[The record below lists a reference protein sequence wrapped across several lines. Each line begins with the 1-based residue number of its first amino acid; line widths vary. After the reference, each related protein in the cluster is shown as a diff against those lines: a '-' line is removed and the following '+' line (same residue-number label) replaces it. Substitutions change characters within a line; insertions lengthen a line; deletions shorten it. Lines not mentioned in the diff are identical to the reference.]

1 MRHTVAQFSGLNS
14 ARASRFAKT
23 VGSTSAPCGLRQGV
37 SEFRTVMML
46 DDVTN
51 DGAYGVRLRRPLAWS
66 GRRESNPQHLAWEAS
81 TLPLSYARAMSEFWQ
96 NLDRP
101 PRKLWSMLTRPEA

>member
-1 MRHTVAQFSGLNS
+1 
-14 ARASRFAKT
+14 
-23 VGSTSAPCGLRQGV
+23 
-37 SEFRTVMML
+37 MML

-51 DGAYGVRLRRPLAWS
+51 DGAYGVRLRRPLPWS

-101 PRKLWSMLTRPEA
+101 PRKLWSMLTRPEAWEVCWAPSAASQRSRKGALDYGGDP

>member
-1 MRHTVAQFSGLNS
+1 
-14 ARASRFAKT
+14 
-23 VGSTSAPCGLRQGV
+23 
-37 SEFRTVMML
+37 ML

-51 DGAYGVRLRRPLAWS
+51 DGAYGVRLRRPLPWS

-101 PRKLWSMLTRPEA
+101 PRKLWSMLTRPEAWEAGILPLNYGRPAPLSYTDPVGAISRP